1 MYQGIGDKITTEN
14 DIIDNIKEVINQ
26 IKENIID
33 FNCYISLEIGINS
46 LTIGINKVFIYTD
59 MKRIP
64 VNEINTILSIFH
76 EHDYYLEAITSKNKE
91 FKGCLTFEISI
102 N

>member
-1 MYQGIGDKITTEN
+1 MYQGIGDKTSIKNE
-14 DIIDNIKEVINQ
+14 IDNVKDVINQ
-26 IKENIID
+26 IKENITD
-33 FNCYISLEIGINS
+33 FNCYISLV
-46 LTIGINKVFIYTD
+46 IGINKVFIYTD

-64 VNEINTILSIFH
+64 INEINTILSIFH

-91 FKGCLTFEISI
+91 FKGCLTFEILI

>member
-33 FNCYISLEIGINS
+33 FNCYISLENGINS

>member
-1 MYQGIGDKITTEN
+1 
-14 DIIDNIKEVINQ
+14 
-26 IKENIID
+26 
-33 FNCYISLEIGINS
+33 
-46 LTIGINKVFIYTD
+46 

>member
-1 MYQGIGDKITTEN
+1 MYQGIGDKTSIKNE
-14 DIIDNIKEVINQ
+14 IDNVKDVINQ

-33 FNCYISLEIGINS
+33 FNCYISLV
-46 LTIGINKVFIYTD
+46 IGINKVFIYTD

-91 FKGCLTFEISI
+91 FKGCLTFEILI

>member
-59 MKRIP
+59 MKRIL

-91 FKGCLTFEISI
+91 FKGCLTFEIYI

>member
-1 MYQGIGDKITTEN
+1 MNYRYGDKMETET

>member
-1 MYQGIGDKITTEN
+1 MTEKN

-76 EHDYYLEAITSKNKE
+76 EHDYYLEAITSKNKK

>member
-59 MKRIP
+59 MKRIL

>member
-1 MYQGIGDKITTEN
+1 MYQGIGDKTSIKNE
-14 DIIDNIKEVINQ
+14 IDNVKDVINQ
-26 IKENIID
+26 IKENITD
-33 FNCYISLEIGINS
+33 FNCYISLVIR
-46 LTIGINKVFIYTD
+46 INKVFIYTD
-59 MKRIP
+59 MKRIT

>member
-1 MYQGIGDKITTEN
+1 MYQGIGDKTSIKNE
-14 DIIDNIKEVINQ
+14 IDNVKDVINQ

-33 FNCYISLEIGINS
+33 FDCYISLV
-46 LTIGINKVFIYTD
+46 IGINKVFIYTD

-64 VNEINTILSIFH
+64 INEINTILSIFH

-91 FKGCLTFEISI
+91 FKGCLTFEITI